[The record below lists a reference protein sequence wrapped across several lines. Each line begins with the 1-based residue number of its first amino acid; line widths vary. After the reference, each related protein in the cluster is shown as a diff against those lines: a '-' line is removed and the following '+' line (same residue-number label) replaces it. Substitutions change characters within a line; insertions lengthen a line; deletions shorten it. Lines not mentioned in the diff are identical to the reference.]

1 MGQRLTDLREIM
13 RWGAW
18 SFPCCCPPSRQRRGE
33 QTQSS
38 GTGKG
43 QSLGSWASSGRS
55 SGGRAGGPGP
65 CLLSP
70 PLPFLQVSPSD
81 STLKREFSLDLVAM
95 ATLLTKSSFGGGGW
109 LTQKL
114 RGLGEGVPVL
124 MGLLAEWV
132 SPPPRLPEQHGPPR
146 TFLACSALWASATQT
161 LPM

>member
-1 MGQRLTDLREIM
+1 MGQRHAALYGNMGRGHLAWTMLLSPLRE
-13 RWGAW
+13 
-18 SFPCCCPPSRQRRGE
+18 RRGE

-38 GTGKG
+38 GTDKG
-43 QSLGSWASSGRS
+43 QSLGSWTFSGRS
-55 SGGRAGGPGP
+55 SGGRAGRPGP

-124 MGLLAEWV
+124 MGLLAELV
-132 SPPPRLPEQHGPPR
+132 SHPQG
-146 TFLACSALWASATQT
+146 FLNCMDPSPDPFHLWGS
-161 LPM
+161 LSL